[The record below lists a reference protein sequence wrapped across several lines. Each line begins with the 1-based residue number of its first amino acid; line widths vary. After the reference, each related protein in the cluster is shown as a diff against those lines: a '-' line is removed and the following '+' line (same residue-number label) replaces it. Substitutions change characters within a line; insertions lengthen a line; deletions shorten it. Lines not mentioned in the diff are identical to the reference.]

1 MNRKVINPWKWQ
13 DQYGFVQANDLSGQ
27 KEVLVCS
34 GQTPNDEDGSPM
46 HRGDMAAQINLAFE
60 NVETVLREAGWRI
73 SDIVQIKY
81 YTTDVDRFLSE
92 SEDLRMKL
100 KFEGCEPASTL
111 LGVTRLAFPGLMVEI
126 EALAMR

>member
-1 MNRKVINPWKWQ
+1 MNKKVINPWKWQ

-46 HRGDMAAQINLAFE
+46 HTGNMGAQINLAFE
-60 NVETVLREAGWRI
+60 NVETVLRDAGWRV

-81 YTTDVDRFLSE
+81 YTTDVDEFLSE
-92 SEDLRMKL
+92 SEDLMKKL

-111 LGVTRLAFPGLMVEI
+111 LGVTRLAFPGLLVEI

>member
-1 MNRKVINPWKWQ
+1 MNKKVINPWKWQ
-13 DQYGFVQANDLSGQ
+13 DKFGFVQANDLSGQ

-34 GQTPNDEDGSPM
+34 GQTPNDEEGNPM
-46 HRGDMAAQINLAFE
+46 HKGDMRGQIKLAFE
-60 NVETVLREAGWRI
+60 NVETVLSEAGWSL

-81 YTTDVDRFLSE
+81 YTTDVDTFLSE
-92 SEDLRMKL
+92 SGYLIKKL